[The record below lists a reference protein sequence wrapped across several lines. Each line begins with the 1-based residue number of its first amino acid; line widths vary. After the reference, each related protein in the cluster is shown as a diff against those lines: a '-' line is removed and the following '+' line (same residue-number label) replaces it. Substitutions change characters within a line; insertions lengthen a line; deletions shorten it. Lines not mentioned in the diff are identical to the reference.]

1 MRDSSEFL
9 YSSLCQ
15 NLNECHPPP
24 RVLVKEVAVNL
35 KTNMDTLP
43 DVSIGC
49 CIYRVPEKLRRA
61 NAEAYTPQVISIG
74 PFHRDKTAIQLMA
87 IKLRYLTDFLR
98 HSKADLPACIRIISE
113 LEDRIRQCYQENLT
127 QASKELVEMILV
139 DSVFVVELFIRS
151 RYLEYRD
158 EDDEIFS
165 KQWMST
171 AVFHDL
177 LLLEN
182 QVPFFVLEIL
192 YDLTALS
199 TTVTFFKLSYEYFK
213 DVLEGQELAST
224 SFLMTHLV
232 DYVRALQLSS
242 FPRGATSRGGK
253 KFELTRSAK
262 ELHEAGV
269 EFRLGMGRSSL
280 LDIDFK
286 DGILVMWQV
295 VVHEWTEAW
304 FRNMIAYEQCH
315 HVGKYITSY
324 AILMDSL
331 IDTPEDIDILISCR
345 ILENRLGS
353 NEDVASLFNSLY
365 KKTMRE
371 DSSEFLYSNL
381 CQKLNEYSRNPWN
394 QWKAAWYRWRV
405 ILYRQYFSNPWSAIS
420 VVAAAVLLVLTLL
433 QTACSLMDVYAGDPG
448 QLFRW
453 HK

>member
-1 MRDSSEFL
+1 MSQIVE
-9 YSSLCQ
+9 
-15 NLNECHPPP
+15 
-24 RVLVKEVAVNL
+24 EVAVTIERKMHNL
-35 KTNMDTLP
+35 TTG
-43 DVSIGC
+43 SIEC

-74 PFHRDKTAIQLMA
+74 PFHRDKTAIPLMA
-87 IKLRYLTDFLR
+87 IKLRYLTGFLR
-98 HSKADLPACIRIISE
+98 RSKADLPACIRIISE

-139 DSVFVVELFIRS
+139 DAVFVVELFIRS
-151 RYLEYRD
+151 RYLEHRD

-165 KQWMST
+165 KQWISN

-192 YDLTALS
+192 YNLTTLS
-199 TTVTFFKLSYEYFK
+199 NPVTFFKLSYEYFK
-213 DVLEGQELAST
+213 DVLEGQELPGT
-224 SFLMTHLV
+224 NFQMKHLV
-232 DYVRALQLSS
+232 DYVRALQLPS
-242 FPRGATSRGGK
+242 FPRGGRYKHGQ

-269 EFRLGMGRSSL
+269 EFKPGEGFFSL
-280 LDIDFK
+280 PEVHFK
-286 DGILVMWQV
+286 VETLRMRHV

-315 HVGKYITSY
+315 LAQKYITSY

-331 IDTPEDIDILISCR
+331 IDTPEDIDILVSCG

-353 NEDVASLFNSLY
+353 KEDVASLFNSLY
-365 KKTMRE
+365 KETMR
-371 DSSEFLYSNL
+371 DSSEFLYSDL
-381 CQKLNEYSRNPWN
+381 CQKLNEYSRHPWN
-394 QWKAAWYRWRV
+394 QWKAARYRWKV
-405 ILYRQYFSNPWSAIS
+405 ILYREYFSNPWSAFS

-448 QLFRW
+448 RLFRW